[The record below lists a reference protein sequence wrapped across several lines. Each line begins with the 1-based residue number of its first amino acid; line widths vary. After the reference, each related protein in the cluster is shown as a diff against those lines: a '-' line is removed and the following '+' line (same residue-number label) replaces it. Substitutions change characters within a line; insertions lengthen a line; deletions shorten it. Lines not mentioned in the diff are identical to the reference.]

1 MNQPTPVT
9 GYRQLA
15 PEQVAL
21 MNKMKALGNQVGELI
36 AELRKMPASCANG
49 DLIIDRSGSQPRYS
63 LDQRWVSIGATHLQE
78 GFMALNRA
86 VAQPSTFA

>member
-1 MNQPTPVT
+1 MNAPVT
-9 GYRQLA
+9 GYRQLT

-21 MNKMKALGNQVGELI
+21 MNKIKALGNQVGELV
-36 AELRKMPASCANG
+36 AELRQMPATPA
-49 DLIIDRSGSQPRYS
+49 SGVPLPAQHGMSAS

>member
-1 MNQPTPVT
+1 MTAASQPVT
-9 GYRQLA
+9 GYRQLT

-21 MNKMKALGNQVGELI
+21 MNRIKALGNEVGALV
-36 AELRKMPASCANG
+36 AELRAMPATPAHG
-49 DLIIDRSGSQPRYS
+49 VPYPAQHGLLAS